1 MTGNTGAGDGQRRF
15 GGSDRKDTRGTPLRP
30 TFSNVTRLA
39 RFGVVGVAATF
50 VYFAITTVLGQHPIG
65 IDPIAANTL
74 GVAASLSVSYFGH
87 HRYTFRVLGEHERYL
102 PRFLGVT
109 AGLFLLS
116 TAAMAIARYVW
127 VLDHTVVTAC
137 IAVCYPLASY
147 LLNLSWTFSHKG
159 TQERRLGSDAA
170 DG

>member
-1 MTGNTGAGDGQRRF
+1 MTRNTRAGEGQQRS
-15 GGSDRKDTRGTPLRP
+15 GVVDRKQTRGTSLRP
-30 TFSNVTRLA
+30 TFSNVARLG

-50 VYFAITTVLGQHPIG
+50 VYFTITTALGQPPIG
-65 IDPIAANTL
+65 MDPIAANTL
-74 GVAASLSVSYFGH
+74 GVVASLSVSYFGH
-87 HRYTFRVLGEHERYL
+87 HRYTFRALGEHERYL
-102 PRFLGVT
+102 PRFLIVT

-137 IAVCYPLASY
+137 IAVCYPLVSY

-159 TQERRLGSDAA
+159 AQERRLGSDAT
-170 DG
+170 DL